1 MRTNSSPGS
10 AAWIAPAGGCAFA
23 ARGAS
28 MPLCGAGR
36 TAARN
41 AMLGGSNRG
50 SFRRALS
57 SAAVLTLSASG
68 QSRDTGNPATRLQ
81 STAVSSLPSATT
93 PAQAP
98 PAVPEKIPG
107 FNAPVGLLSA
117 AVMLFAAIGA
127 FVGAQDGGGP
137 EVWFSLQPVFET
149 APTSMALFF
158 AADAFAQTLGDK
170 EGKGE
175 IDVKR
180 ALSCAMLGVGVNS
193 LGFQFWLHY
202 LDSIIPPDTVGIE
215 SAQDAARL
223 LGKSLVDSFVWG
235 TISNSIGIFMR
246 QVMAGAPVQ
255 RASTL
260 WERTIIPVMQQD
272 VKFWTVWMSLC
283 YSAIPNDMRVQWV
296 ALGALFFNIYL
307 SSVSTESADR
317 Q

>member
-1 MRTNSSPGS
+1 MRSSLSPGS

-28 MPLCGAGR
+28 MALCGAGR

-68 QSRDTGNPATRLQ
+68 QSRDTSNPATRLQ
-81 STAVSSLPSATT
+81 STAVSSLPSATAPT
-93 PAQAP
+93 QAP
-98 PAVPEKIPG
+98 PAVQEKVPD

-127 FVGAQDGGGP
+127 FVGAQEGGGP
-137 EVWFSLQPVFET
+137 ELWFSLQPVFET

-158 AADAFAQTLGDK
+158 AADAFAQTLGSKDGN
-170 EGKGE
+170 EF
-175 IDVKR
+175 DVKR

-202 LDSIIPPDTVGIE
+202 LDSIIPPDTVGIG
-215 SAQDAARL
+215 SAQDATRL

-246 QVMAGAPVQ
+246 QAMAGAPVQ
-255 RASTL
+255 RASAL

-283 YSAIPNDMRVQWV
+283 YSVIPNDMRVQWV

-307 SSVSTESADR
+307 SSVSTESSDR